1 MRASPSSSA
10 AAASAYACV
19 SVSLRFQLYRTASVA
34 VIWAGAALLLA
45 QAAMAQAAPGAKKQV
60 KGPRALGLIE
70 FLPKGKTRLIPV
82 VILVDGE
89 YYDAGSYKADPVPM
103 ALDSGTVYEGYK
115 DGVSQ
120 GLLTLNVALSSQNPA
135 ARDVDSPNNVW
146 LGEGTWETT
155 SEVAAKVAK
164 AKKHESP
171 VPRGYEDMDAPPK
184 LLRHEAVKKPAEAP
198 STAATTAST
207 SGSAPPSSSSSSSS
221 AAAATSPT
229 LASPSTSTSSS
240 ASTLSSP
247 ASEASAASG
256 DPNIP
261 VLKRGKVAD
270 ESVDVV
276 NIPKNAKGTAT
287 SATKAP
293 GGKAAPGALKV
304 AARAAK
310 KQQIT
315 ILPAI
320 SDADGPESHSY
331 DFPMKAGEEQAF
343 RTKMLALAAE
353 DVLARDHKLAAEVA
367 ETETGAKHVGRHPAM
382 GAQPAFSDVQLR
394 IFDLSSSNE
403 PTIILSATG
412 NVAGRS
418 YMTTIIARE
427 DIYGDLHRAFSS
439 VTDAQHLDVIP
450 QMELIDA
457 VDVDGDG
464 RGELLFRQLYDSG
477 TAYVVYRVI
486 GEQVYPLFQGTAS

>member
-1 MRASPSSSA
+1 M
-10 AAASAYACV
+10 
-19 SVSLRFQLYRTASVA
+19 SLRFQLYRTASVA

-70 FLPKGKTRLIPV
+70 LLPKGKARLVPV
-82 VILVDGE
+82 VILVDGT
-89 YYDAGSYKADPVPM
+89 YYDASSYKADPVPM

-120 GLLTLNVALSSQNPA
+120 GLLTLNVALSSQNLA
-135 ARDVDSPNNVW
+135 TRDVDSPNNVW
-146 LGEGTWETT
+146 VGEGPWLTT
-155 SEVAAKVAK
+155 SELAAKKV
-164 AKKHESP
+164 KKPESP
-171 VPRGYEDMDAPPK
+171 IPRGYDDIDAPPK

-198 STAATTAST
+198 STAATTTSDAPAAATTAST
-207 SGSAPPSSSSSSSS
+207 SGSAPSSSASSSSPSSTSSSSGSSTSSSSSSS
-221 AAAATSPT
+221 
-229 LASPSTSTSSS
+229 TST
-240 ASTLSSP
+240 STLSSP

-276 NIPKNAKGTAT
+276 SIPKNTKGTTT
-287 SATKAP
+287 SAAKVSS
-293 GGKAAPGALKV
+293 GKSGASTLPATLKV
-304 AARAAK
+304 TAHAAK
-310 KQQIT
+310 KQEMT
-315 ILPAI
+315 VLAAI

-331 DFPMKAGEEQAF
+331 DFPMKAGEEQTF

-353 DVLARDHKLAAEVA
+353 DVLKRDHQLAAEVA
-367 ETETGAKHVGRHPAM
+367 ETEQSAKHAGQHPAKA
-382 GAQPAFSDVQLR
+382 AQPAFSDVQLR

-486 GEQVYPLFQGTAS
+486 GAQVYALFQGTPG